1 MQDRHG
7 ILVTDKNEEF
17 SPSEAK
23 RRFEAALRGARI
35 AGHKPKDSMTP
46 KRPKAQ
52 RSKAKKARV

>member
-1 MQDRHG
+1 MKSNRSDQFS
-7 ILVTDKNEEF
+7 KEETQ
-17 SPSEAK
+17 
-23 RRFEAALRGARI
+23 RRFEAALLGARL